1 VAAGASAGYDFGM
14 STLSEIEAVIDSLP
28 PADKQEL
35 LLYVAAQ
42 LREQSGQ
49 LPPPRSF
56 SREQLS
62 AWIAED
68 EADMQRF
75 RDSHSE

>member
-1 VAAGASAGYDFGM
+1 MNYNSVM
-14 STLSEIEAVIDSLP
+14 SLTELEAVVDSLP
-28 PADKQEL
+28 TADKQEL
-35 LLYVAAQ
+35 LLYVAAR

-49 LPPPRSF
+49 LPPPRKF

-75 RDSHSE
+75 RDSSSE